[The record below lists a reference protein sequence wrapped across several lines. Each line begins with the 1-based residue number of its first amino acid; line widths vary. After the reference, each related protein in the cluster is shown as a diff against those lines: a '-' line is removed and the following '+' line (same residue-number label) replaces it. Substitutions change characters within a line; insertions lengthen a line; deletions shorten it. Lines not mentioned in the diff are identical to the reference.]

1 MPILFMAVTA
11 LLIFLVLGG
20 MFFAAMEAE
29 HKKRQENN
37 DPETQANTKAAGR

>member
-1 MPILFMAVTA
+1 MPILFMAVVA

-29 HKKRQENN
+29 HKKRQENL
-37 DPETQANTKAAGR
+37 DPESQANAKAAGR

>member
-1 MPILFMAVTA
+1 MPILFMGVVA

-29 HKKRQENN
+29 HKKREQADSQE
-37 DPETQANTKAAGR
+37 PQANAKGAGR